1 MDLVSH
7 NPRNRNVHDKHIIDC
22 YFITIGDKIMSEH
35 GVIIVSWQD
44 IDEMVE
50 TLYQKL
56 KDENIDK
63 VVGIS
68 RGGLIPGVMLSHK
81 LDAGFEPL
89 EWQTRDGE
97 FQDKIK
103 ANGFN
108 KNLKGTIFVDDIC
121 DSALTIKQIKEIIP
135 KSRWAVLHQK
145 ADISLDFV
153 AERLYAND
161 KRWVVYPWEE

>member
-1 MDLVSH
+1 MTDVEKLYV
-7 NPRNRNVHDKHIIDC
+7 
-22 YFITIGDKIMSEH
+22 TWE
-35 GVIIVSWQD
+35 D
-44 IDEMVE
+44 IDILVYK
-50 TLYQKL
+50 LYKKL

-68 RGGLIPGVMLSHK
+68 RGGLIPGIMLSHY

-121 DSALTIKQIKEIIP
+121 DSALTIMQIKEIIP
-135 KSRWAVLHQK
+135 KSRWAVLQQK
-145 ADISLDFV
+145 ADIKLDFV
-153 AERLYAND
+153 AERLYND
-161 KRWVVYPWEE
+161 NRWIVYPWEND

>member
-1 MDLVSH
+1 MTDVEKLYV
-7 NPRNRNVHDKHIIDC
+7 
-22 YFITIGDKIMSEH
+22 TWE
-35 GVIIVSWQD
+35 D
-44 IDEMVE
+44 IDILVYK
-50 TLYQKL
+50 LYKKL

-68 RGGLIPGVMLSHK
+68 RGGLIPGIMLSHY

-145 ADISLDFV
+145 ADIELDFV

-161 KRWVVYPWEE
+161 DRWVIYPWEE

>member
-1 MDLVSH
+1 MTDVEKLYV
-7 NPRNRNVHDKHIIDC
+7 
-22 YFITIGDKIMSEH
+22 TWE
-35 GVIIVSWQD
+35 D
-44 IDEMVE
+44 IDILVYK
-50 TLYQKL
+50 LYKKL

-68 RGGLIPGVMLSHK
+68 RGGLIPGIMLSHY

-121 DSALTIKQIKEIIP
+121 DSALTIMQIKEIIP

-145 ADISLDFV
+145 ADIKLDFV
-153 AERLYAND
+153 AERLYND
-161 KRWVVYPWEE
+161 NRWIVYPWEND

>member
-1 MDLVSH
+1 M
-7 NPRNRNVHDKHIIDC
+7 
-22 YFITIGDKIMSEH
+22 
-35 GVIIVSWQD
+35 
-44 IDEMVE
+44 
-50 TLYQKL
+50 
-56 KDENIDK
+56 
-63 VVGIS
+63 VGIS

-81 LDAGFEPL
+81 LNAGFEPL

-97 FQDKIK
+97 FKDRIK

-153 AERLYAND
+153 AERLYSND
-161 KRWVVYPWEE
+161 TRWVIYPWEE

>member
-1 MDLVSH
+1 MTDVEKLYV
-7 NPRNRNVHDKHIIDC
+7 
-22 YFITIGDKIMSEH
+22 TWE
-35 GVIIVSWQD
+35 D
-44 IDEMVE
+44 IDILVYK
-50 TLYQKL
+50 LYKKL

-68 RGGLIPGVMLSHK
+68 RGGLIPGIMLSHY

-145 ADISLDFV
+145 ADIELDFV
-153 AERLYAND
+153 ARRLHNTD
-161 KRWVVYPWEE
+161 DRWIVYPWEEYHAGETNDK

>member
-1 MDLVSH
+1 MTDVEKLYV
-7 NPRNRNVHDKHIIDC
+7 
-22 YFITIGDKIMSEH
+22 TWE
-35 GVIIVSWQD
+35 D
-44 IDEMVE
+44 IDILVYK
-50 TLYQKL
+50 LYKKL

-68 RGGLIPGVMLSHK
+68 RGGLIPGIMLSHY

-145 ADISLDFV
+145 ADIELDFV
-153 AERLYAND
+153 ARRLHNTD
-161 KRWVVYPWEE
+161 DRWIVYPWEESHAGETND

>member
-1 MDLVSH
+1 MVDDS
-7 NPRNRNVHDKHIIDC
+7 RM
-22 YFITIGDKIMSEH
+22 Y
-35 GVIIVSWQD
+35 VSWNE
-44 IDEMVE
+44 IENLVNG
-50 TLYQKL
+50 LYERL

-63 VVGIS
+63 VVGIA

-81 LDAGFEPL
+81 LGAGFEPL

-97 FQDKIK
+97 FQDRIK

-135 KSRWAVLHQK
+135 NSRWAVLHQK
-145 ADISLDFV
+145 ADIELDFV
-153 AERLYAND
+153 GERLHNND
-161 KRWVVYPWEE
+161 KRWIVYPWET

>member
-1 MDLVSH
+1 M
-7 NPRNRNVHDKHIIDC
+7 
-22 YFITIGDKIMSEH
+22 
-35 GVIIVSWQD
+35 
-44 IDEMVE
+44 
-50 TLYQKL
+50 
-56 KDENIDK
+56 
-63 VVGIS
+63 VGIS
-68 RGGLIPGVMLSHK
+68 RGGLIPGIMLSHY

-145 ADISLDFV
+145 ADIELDFV
-153 AERLYAND
+153 ARRLHNTDVRCCLLYTSPSPRD
-161 KRWVVYPWEE
+161 

>member
-1 MDLVSH
+1 MTDVEKLYV
-7 NPRNRNVHDKHIIDC
+7 
-22 YFITIGDKIMSEH
+22 TWE
-35 GVIIVSWQD
+35 D
-44 IDEMVE
+44 IDILVYK
-50 TLYQKL
+50 LYKKL

-68 RGGLIPGVMLSHK
+68 RGGLIPGIMLSHY

-145 ADISLDFV
+145 ADIELDFV
-153 AERLYAND
+153 ARRLHNTD
-161 KRWVVYPWEE
+161 DRWIVYPWEESHAGENND

>member
-1 MDLVSH
+1 MTDVEKLYV
-7 NPRNRNVHDKHIIDC
+7 
-22 YFITIGDKIMSEH
+22 TWE
-35 GVIIVSWQD
+35 D
-44 IDEMVE
+44 IDILVYK
-50 TLYQKL
+50 LYKKL

-81 LDAGFEPL
+81 LNAGFEPL

-97 FQDKIK
+97 FQDRIK

-145 ADISLDFV
+145 ADIELDFV
-153 AERLYAND
+153 ARRLHNTD
-161 KRWVVYPWEE
+161 DRWIVYPWEESHAGETND

>member
-1 MDLVSH
+1 M
-7 NPRNRNVHDKHIIDC
+7 
-22 YFITIGDKIMSEH
+22 TGDATKLY
-35 GVIIVSWQD
+35 VSWEE
-44 IDEMVE
+44 INELVFK
-50 TLYQKL
+50 LYKEL
-56 KDENIDK
+56 KDQDIDK

-68 RGGLIPGVMLSHK
+68 RGGLIPGVMLSHW
-81 LDAGFEPL
+81 LNAGFEPL

-97 FQDKIK
+97 FQDRIK

-145 ADISLDFV
+145 ADIELDFV
-153 AERLYAND
+153 GERLHTND
-161 KRWVVYPWEE
+161 KRWIVYPWET

>member
-1 MDLVSH
+1 MTDVEKLYV
-7 NPRNRNVHDKHIIDC
+7 
-22 YFITIGDKIMSEH
+22 TWE
-35 GVIIVSWQD
+35 D
-44 IDEMVE
+44 IDILVYK
-50 TLYQKL
+50 LYKKL

-68 RGGLIPGVMLSHK
+68 RGGLIPGIMLSHY

-121 DSALTIKQIKEIIP
+121 DSALTINQIKEIIP
-135 KSRWAVLHQK
+135 NSRWAVLHQK

>member
-1 MDLVSH
+1 MTDVEKLYV
-7 NPRNRNVHDKHIIDC
+7 
-22 YFITIGDKIMSEH
+22 TWE
-35 GVIIVSWQD
+35 D
-44 IDEMVE
+44 IDILVYK
-50 TLYQKL
+50 LYKKL

-68 RGGLIPGVMLSHK
+68 RGGLIPGIMLSHY

-145 ADISLDFV
+145 ADIELDFV

-161 KRWVVYPWEE
+161 DRWVI

>member
-1 MDLVSH
+1 MVDDS
-7 NPRNRNVHDKHIIDC
+7 RM
-22 YFITIGDKIMSEH
+22 Y
-35 GVIIVSWQD
+35 VSWNE
-44 IDEMVE
+44 IENLVNG
-50 TLYQKL
+50 LYERL

-63 VVGIS
+63 VVGIA

-81 LDAGFEPL
+81 LGAGFEPL

-97 FQDKIK
+97 FQDRIK

-145 ADISLDFV
+145 ADINLDFV
-153 AERLYAND
+153 GERLHNND
-161 KRWVVYPWEE
+161 KWIVYPWEF

>member
-1 MDLVSH
+1 MTDVEKLYV
-7 NPRNRNVHDKHIIDC
+7 
-22 YFITIGDKIMSEH
+22 TWE
-35 GVIIVSWQD
+35 D
-44 IDEMVE
+44 IDILVYK
-50 TLYQKL
+50 LYKKL

-68 RGGLIPGVMLSHK
+68 RGGLIPGIMLSHY

-121 DSALTIKQIKEIIP
+121 DSALTINQIKEIIP
-135 KSRWAVLHQK
+135 NSRWAVLHQK

-153 AERLYAND
+153 AERLYSND
-161 KRWVVYPWEE
+161 TRWVIYPWEE

>member
-1 MDLVSH
+1 MTEKLFVTWD
-7 NPRNRNVHDKHIIDC
+7 
-22 YFITIGDKIMSEH
+22 
-35 GVIIVSWQD
+35 D
-44 IDEMVE
+44 INDMVFK
-50 TLYQKL
+50 LYKEL

-63 VVGIS
+63 VVGVS
-68 RGGLIPGVMLSHK
+68 RGGLIPGVMLSHWLK
-81 LDAGFEPL
+81 AGFEPL

-145 ADISLDFV
+145 ADIKLDFV
-153 AERLYAND
+153 AERLYND
-161 KRWVVYPWEE
+161 NRWIVYPWEND

>member
-1 MDLVSH
+1 MVDDS
-7 NPRNRNVHDKHIIDC
+7 RM
-22 YFITIGDKIMSEH
+22 Y
-35 GVIIVSWQD
+35 VSWNE
-44 IDEMVE
+44 IENLVNG
-50 TLYQKL
+50 LYERL

-63 VVGIS
+63 VVGIA

-81 LDAGFEPL
+81 LGAGFEPL

-135 KSRWAVLHQK
+135 NSRWAVLHQK
-145 ADISLDFV
+145 ADIELDFV
-153 AERLYAND
+153 GERLHNND
-161 KRWVVYPWEE
+161 KRWIVYPWET